1 MVNLWCVLNFLKRI
15 YKLILFRIGPFPI
28 EHLYIPNSLQKQQWR
43 ELYSV
48 TFDKHLLNLYS
59 EEKNDNLKAQE
70 VKAHHICSSNNNNN
84 ICAPI
89 RMYT

>member
-48 TFDKHLLNLYS
+48 TFDKH
-59 EEKNDNLKAQE
+59 
-70 VKAHHICSSNNNNN
+70 
-84 ICAPI
+84 
-89 RMYT
+89 